1 MQLLAMQA
9 RRAEAQAWLPDV
21 IELGGA
27 LALEAME
34 MARKTKRLAEADAVE
49 AAASALVGLPL
60 RVLGHS
66 GHSVISLAALG
77 DGRLASGGEDGK
89 INLWPKE
96 GTGEPVVL
104 AHGGGVCSLAVLG
117 DGRLASGGS
126 DGKIKLWPKEGTG
139 ELVVLAHDGRVR
151 SLAVLADGRLAS
163 GGQDGK
169 IKLWPKEGTGEP
181 VVLAHGGVSSLAVL
195 GDGRLASGGSDGKIK
210 VWLVDEQ
217 KLIAALCLRAGRNL
231 TKNASG
237 LAISAP
243 TLHGSRAVAT
253 GPQTGVPQTRSAILL
268 S

>member
-1 MQLLAMQA
+1 MLA
-9 RRAEAQAWLPDV
+9 
-21 IELGGA
+21 
-27 LALEAME
+27 
-34 MARKTKRLAEADAVE
+34 
-49 AAASALVGLPL
+49 
-60 RVLGHS
+60 
-66 GHSVISLAALG
+66 
-77 DGRLASGGEDGK
+77 DGRLASGGE
-89 INLWPKE
+89 
-96 GTGEPVVL
+96 
-104 AHGGGVCSLAVLG
+104 
-117 DGRLASGGS
+117 

-163 GGQDGK
+163 GGGE
-169 IKLWPKEGTGEP
+169 IKLWPKEGTGEPVVLAHGGRVSSLAVLGDGRLVSAGAEIKLWPKEATGEP